1 MALSFTWYIVVEL
14 RYQMQKE
21 DMSEPTASRLKLATR
36 AQTCG
41 SVEPLGGLFQV
52 LWLMKLPATFLQLSA
67 KLPANVAK
75 GKLNPLCCSGGSSP
89 VNASSVFQKLVAI
102 GQAPTQL
109 ADVVMLASSLLMAI
123 GGICAVPKMVDIG
136 LMDREE
142 QPTNGAA
149 LEAAPAEDAAAGLAA
164 GLAAAMPG
172 IPGMDPAAYAQWLQ
186 ALQAQQ
192 VAAQQLY
199 LQQIAAAS
207 AGGVFAVP
215 QVAGAI
221 PGLAGAAALPGLG
234 AAAALPGLARGLPG
248 LAPKAEGPVYTG
260 QVVDY
265 NEDRGFGFIE
275 CKETQE
281 LYGGKDIFL
290 LRSGLNGLIVSTGD
304 RVNFRVERGIKG
316 PKAVEVEVVERIQD
330 MAERLPRYYGIV
342 KNFDNTRGLGF
353 IECEET
359 KEVYDKDTWW
369 E

>member
-1 MALSFTWYIVVEL
+1 MA
-14 RYQMQKE
+14 
-21 DMSEPTASRLKLATR
+21 
-36 AQTCG
+36 
-41 SVEPLGGLFQV
+41 
-52 LWLMKLPATFLQLSA
+52 
-67 KLPANVAK
+67 
-75 GKLNPLCCSGGSSP
+75 
-89 VNASSVFQKLVAI
+89 
-102 GQAPTQL
+102 
-109 ADVVMLASSLLMAI
+109 
-123 GGICAVPKMVDIG
+123 
-136 LMDREE
+136 EE
-142 QPTNGAA
+142 EATNGAD
-149 LEAAPAEDAAAGLAA
+149 AAPAEDATALAGL
-164 GLAAAMPG
+164 AAMPG

-186 ALQAQQ
+186 AVQAQQ

-221 PGLAGAAALPGLG
+221 PGLTGGAAAALPTLPGLG
-234 AAAALPGLARGLPG
+234 AAAIPGLRLPG

-275 CKETQE
+275 CKETQD

-330 MAERLPRYYGIV
+330 MAERLPRYWGIV

-359 KEVYDKDTWW
+359 KEVYDKDILALRTQLGDAEEGAVCSFNIVQDARGVKAANVKVHPEGFPPGMEPQPRPKGKGKGKFGKDDGKGFGKFGKGFNKGKFEEFYSMAQNMLQDWGWYGGGGGGDGWWGGQGGQGGWEGGWDDAQWW
-369 E
+369 EGDANTGKGKGEGARFTPY